1 MTKLSCWKALMKRFS
16 AIQTLKIMLDRPN
29 IMFNVI
35 KKMDSQS
42 ERFVSEAAVA
52 LEVLEDIKHLD
63 STEQQRIKI
72 AYSTENLS
80 NAHIVADQ
88 DQVDNVNLM
97 MFQESV
103 ISIFRLCETSLYQ
116 ELTDAKL
123 KSELVSFW
131 HIQRKLL
138 ADDCSFN
145 SLDHDYNELVE
156 ELFHKLGSLL
166 DLLKR
171 NLVRMQNINS
181 DLEKLSFEVGKNDI
195 DFVEYRQKV
204 LNDVTHL
211 YERHILPTQR
221 FVNPD
226 VKLVDGD
233 NLLATINSIKLVFDS
248 HGKHEL
254 SDQVFRYGLSFSN
267 IINPLKDVSNQINGF
282 IRKTQQ
288 SLAQFNAMEWHFERF
303 KKKYE
308 ETLDGRVN
316 RTKIDNSFAD
326 DIPFMLNV
334 KRIPRPKGLK
344 IENNTSYFY
353 NIFTDLQYRIDDQN
367 LLSDAVNNAEG
378 EPLVSFTSKDRLVR
392 AREIYHLIEQLS
404 LRESKDVIATLHYR
418 LQSLLPNY
426 QFVDLINAVVHF
438 MKKTLDG
445 KQLTK
450 TNRKSYIQQDNKY
463 FVYRVVIL
471 QEAQ

>member
-1 MTKLSCWKALMKRFS
+1 MKQFS
-16 AIQTLKIMLDRPN
+16 AIQTLKIMLERPN
-29 IMFNVI
+29 IMFNII
-35 KKMDSQS
+35 KKMDAQN
-42 ERFVSEAAVA
+42 ERFISEGAVA
-52 LEVLEDIKHLD
+52 FEVLESIKHLD
-63 STEQQRIKI
+63 KLEQQRFKI
-72 AYSTENLS
+72 AYATENLAKS
-80 NAHIVADQ
+80 HIVADQ
-88 DQVDNVNLM
+88 DQVDNVSRL

-103 ISIFRLCETSLYQ
+103 VSIFRLCETSLYQ

-123 KSELVSFW
+123 KAELASFW
-131 HIQRKLL
+131 HIQNKLL
-138 ADDCSFN
+138 SDDCSFN
-145 SLDHDYNELVE
+145 SMDYDYTELVE

-171 NLVRMQNINS
+171 NLVRMQSING
-181 DLEKLSFEVGKNDI
+181 DLEKLSFEVSKDGI

-204 LNDVTHL
+204 LDDVTHL

-233 NLLATINSIKLVFDS
+233 NLLATINSIKSLFDA

-254 SDQVFRYGLSFSN
+254 SDQVFRYGLSFTN

-282 IRKTQQ
+282 IRKTQK
-288 SLAQFNAMEWHFERF
+288 SLTQFNAMEWHFERF

-326 DIPFMLNV
+326 DVPFMRNM
-334 KRIPRPKGLK
+334 KRILRPKGLK
-344 IENNTSYFY
+344 IENNSSYFY
-353 NIFTDLQYRIDDQN
+353 NIFKDLEYRIQDQL
-367 LLSDAVNNAEG
+367 LLSNEDIEAEG
-378 EPLVSFTSKDRLVR
+378 QALVSFTSKDRLKR
-392 AREIYHLIEQLS
+392 AKAIYDLIEKLS

-418 LQSLLPNY
+418 LQSLLPEY
-426 QFVDLINAVVHF
+426 HFVNLINAVVHF

-445 KQLTK
+445 KRLIK
-450 TNRKSYIQQDNKY
+450 TNNKAFIQQENKY
-463 FVYRVVIL
+463 YVYRIVIL
-471 QEAQ
+471 KEPN

>member
-1 MTKLSCWKALMKRFS
+1 
-16 AIQTLKIMLDRPN
+16 MLERPD

-35 KKMDSQS
+35 KKMDAQN
-42 ERFVSEAAVA
+42 ERFISEGAVA
-52 LEVLEDIKHLD
+52 FEVLESIKHLD
-63 STEQQRIKI
+63 KLEQQRFKI
-72 AYSTENLS
+72 AYATDNLAKS
-80 NAHIVADQ
+80 HIVADQ
-88 DQVDNVNLM
+88 DQVDNVSRL

-103 ISIFRLCETSLYQ
+103 VSIFRLCETSLYQ

-123 KSELVSFW
+123 KAELASFW
-131 HIQRKLL
+131 HIQKKLL
-138 ADDCSFN
+138 SGDCSFN
-145 SLDHDYNELVE
+145 SMDYDYTELVD

-171 NLVRMQNINS
+171 NLVRMQSINS
-181 DLEKLSFEVGKNDI
+181 DLEKLSFEVSKDGT

-204 LNDVTHL
+204 LDRVTHL

-233 NLLATINSIKLVFDS
+233 NLLATINSIKLLFDA

-254 SDQVFRYGLSFSN
+254 SDQVFRYGLSFTN

-282 IRKTQQ
+282 IRKTQK
-288 SLAQFNAMEWHFERF
+288 SLTQFNAMEWHFERF

-326 DIPFMLNV
+326 DVPFMKNV

-344 IENNTSYFY
+344 IENNSSYFY
-353 NIFTDLQYRIDDQN
+353 NIFKDLEYRIQDQL
-367 LLSDAVNNAEG
+367 LLSNEYIEAEG
-378 EPLVSFTSKDRLVR
+378 QALVSFTSKDRLKR
-392 AREIYHLIEQLS
+392 AKAIYDLIEKLS
-404 LRESKDVIATLHYR
+404 LKESKDVIATLHYR
-418 LQSLLPNY
+418 LQSLLPEY
-426 QFVDLINAVVHF
+426 HFVDLINAVVHF

-445 KQLTK
+445 KRLIK
-450 TNRKSYIQQDNKY
+450 TNNKAFIQQENKY
-463 FVYRVVIL
+463 YVYRIVIL
-471 QEAQ
+471 QESN

>member
-1 MTKLSCWKALMKRFS
+1 
-16 AIQTLKIMLDRPN
+16 MLERPN

-35 KKMDSQS
+35 KKMDAQN
-42 ERFVSEAAVA
+42 ERFISEGAVA
-52 LEVLEDIKHLD
+52 FEVLESIKHLD
-63 STEQQRIKI
+63 KLEQQRFKI
-72 AYSTENLS
+72 AYATDNLAKS
-80 NAHIVADQ
+80 HIVADQ
-88 DQVDNVNLM
+88 DQVDNVSRL

-103 ISIFRLCETSLYQ
+103 VSIFRLCETSLYQ

-123 KSELVSFW
+123 KAELASFW
-131 HIQRKLL
+131 HIQKKLL
-138 ADDCSFN
+138 SGDCSFN
-145 SLDHDYNELVE
+145 SMDYDYTELVD

-171 NLVRMQNINS
+171 NLVRMQSINS
-181 DLEKLSFEVGKNDI
+181 DLEKLSFEVSKDGT

-204 LNDVTHL
+204 LDDVTHL

-233 NLLATINSIKLVFDS
+233 NLLATINSIKLLFDA

-254 SDQVFRYGLSFSN
+254 SDQVFRYGLSFTN

-282 IRKTQQ
+282 IRKTQK
-288 SLAQFNAMEWHFERF
+288 SLTQFNAMEWHFERF

-326 DIPFMLNV
+326 DVPFMKNV

-344 IENNTSYFY
+344 IENNSSYFY
-353 NIFTDLQYRIDDQN
+353 NIFKDLEYRIQDQL
-367 LLSDAVNNAEG
+367 LLSNEDIEAEG
-378 EPLVSFTSKDRLVR
+378 QALVSFTSKDRLKR
-392 AREIYHLIEQLS
+392 AKAIYDLIEKLS

-418 LQSLLPNY
+418 LQSLLPEY
-426 QFVDLINAVVHF
+426 HFVDLINAVVHF

-445 KQLTK
+445 KRLIK
-450 TNRKSYIQQDNKY
+450 TNNKAFIQQENKY
-463 FVYRVVIL
+463 YVYRIVIL
-471 QEAQ
+471 QESN

>member
-1 MTKLSCWKALMKRFS
+1 
-16 AIQTLKIMLDRPN
+16 MLERPD

-35 KKMDSQS
+35 KKMDAQN
-42 ERFVSEAAVA
+42 ERFISEGAVA
-52 LEVLEDIKHLD
+52 FEVLESIKHLD
-63 STEQQRIKI
+63 KLEQQRFKI
-72 AYSTENLS
+72 AYATDNLAKS
-80 NAHIVADQ
+80 HIVADQ
-88 DQVDNVNLM
+88 DQVDNVSRL

-103 ISIFRLCETSLYQ
+103 VSIFRLCETSLYQ

-123 KSELVSFW
+123 KAELASFW
-131 HIQRKLL
+131 HIQKKLL
-138 ADDCSFN
+138 SGDCSFN
-145 SLDHDYNELVE
+145 SMDYDYTELVD

-171 NLVRMQNINS
+171 NLVRMQSINS
-181 DLEKLSFEVGKNDI
+181 DLEKLSFEVSKDGT

-204 LNDVTHL
+204 LDRVTHL

-233 NLLATINSIKLVFDS
+233 NLLATINSIKLLFDA

-254 SDQVFRYGLSFSN
+254 SDQVFRYGLSFTN

-282 IRKTQQ
+282 IRKTQK
-288 SLAQFNAMEWHFERF
+288 SLTQFNAMEWHFERF

-326 DIPFMLNV
+326 DVPFMKNV

-344 IENNTSYFY
+344 IENNSSYFY
-353 NIFTDLQYRIDDQN
+353 NIFKDLEYRIQDQ
-367 LLSDAVNNAEG
+367 LLRSNEYIEAEG
-378 EPLVSFTSKDRLVR
+378 QALVSFTSKDRLKR
-392 AREIYHLIEQLS
+392 AKAIYDLIEKLS
-404 LRESKDVIATLHYR
+404 LKESKDVIATLHYR
-418 LQSLLPNY
+418 LQSLLPEY
-426 QFVDLINAVVHF
+426 HFVDLINAVVHF

-445 KQLTK
+445 KRLIK
-450 TNRKSYIQQDNKY
+450 TNNKAFIQQENKY
-463 FVYRVVIL
+463 YVYRIVIL
-471 QEAQ
+471 QESN

>member
-1 MTKLSCWKALMKRFS
+1 MKQFS
-16 AIQTLKIMLDRPN
+16 AIQTLKIMLERPN
-29 IMFNVI
+29 IMFNII
-35 KKMDSQS
+35 KKMDAQN
-42 ERFVSEAAVA
+42 ERFISEGAVA
-52 LEVLEDIKHLD
+52 FEVLESIKHLD
-63 STEQQRIKI
+63 KLEQQRFKI
-72 AYSTENLS
+72 AYATENLAKS
-80 NAHIVADQ
+80 HIVADQ
-88 DQVDNVNLM
+88 DQVDNVSRL

-103 ISIFRLCETSLYQ
+103 VSIFRLCETSLYQ

-123 KSELVSFW
+123 KAELASFW
-131 HIQRKLL
+131 HIQNKLL
-138 ADDCSFN
+138 SDDCSFN
-145 SLDHDYNELVE
+145 SMDYDYTELVE

-171 NLVRMQNINS
+171 NLVRMQSING
-181 DLEKLSFEVGKNDI
+181 DLEKLSFEVSKDGI

-204 LNDVTHL
+204 LDDVTHL

-233 NLLATINSIKLVFDS
+233 NLLATINSIKSLFDA

-254 SDQVFRYGLSFSN
+254 SDQVFRYGLSFTN

-282 IRKTQQ
+282 IRKTQK
-288 SLAQFNAMEWHFERF
+288 SLTQFNAMEWHFERF

-326 DIPFMLNV
+326 DVPFMRNM
-334 KRIPRPKGLK
+334 KRILRPKGLK
-344 IENNTSYFY
+344 IENNSSYFY
-353 NIFTDLQYRIDDQN
+353 NIFKDLEYRIQDQL
-367 LLSDAVNNAEG
+367 LLSNEDIEAEG
-378 EPLVSFTSKDRLVR
+378 QALVSFTSKDRLKR
-392 AREIYHLIEQLS
+392 AKAIYDLIEKLS

-418 LQSLLPNY
+418 LQSLLPEY
-426 QFVDLINAVVHF
+426 HFVDLINAVVHF

-445 KQLTK
+445 KRLIK
-450 TNRKSYIQQDNKY
+450 TNNKAFIQQENKY
-463 FVYRVVIL
+463 YVYRIVIL
-471 QEAQ
+471 KEPN

>member
-1 MTKLSCWKALMKRFS
+1 
-16 AIQTLKIMLDRPN
+16 MLERPN

-35 KKMDSQS
+35 KKMDAQN
-42 ERFVSEAAVA
+42 ERFISEGAVA
-52 LEVLEDIKHLD
+52 FEVLESIKHLD
-63 STEQQRIKI
+63 KLEQQRFKI
-72 AYSTENLS
+72 AYATENLAKS
-80 NAHIVADQ
+80 HIVADQ
-88 DQVDNVNLM
+88 DQVDNVSRL

-103 ISIFRLCETSLYQ
+103 VSIFRLCETSLYQ

-123 KSELVSFW
+123 KAELASFW
-131 HIQRKLL
+131 HIQNKLL
-138 ADDCSFN
+138 SEDCSFN
-145 SLDHDYNELVE
+145 SLDYDYTELVA

-171 NLVRMQNINS
+171 NLVRMQSINS
-181 DLEKLSFEVGKNDI
+181 DLEKLSFEVSKDGI

-204 LNDVTHL
+204 LDDVTHL

-233 NLLATINSIKLVFDS
+233 NLLATINSIKSLFDA

-254 SDQVFRYGLSFSN
+254 SDQVFRYGLSFTN

-282 IRKTQQ
+282 IRKTQK
-288 SLAQFNAMEWHFERF
+288 SLTQFNAMEWHFERF
-303 KKKYE
+303 REKYE

-316 RTKIDNSFAD
+316 RTKIDNSFAND
-326 DIPFMLNV
+326 VPFMKNV

-344 IENNTSYFY
+344 IENNSSYFY
-353 NIFTDLQYRIDDQN
+353 NIFKDLEYRIQDQL
-367 LLSDAVNNAEG
+367 LLSNEDIEAEG
-378 EPLVSFTSKDRLVR
+378 QALVSFTSKDRLKR
-392 AREIYHLIEQLS
+392 AKAIYDLIEKLS

-418 LQSLLPNY
+418 LQSLLPEY
-426 QFVDLINAVVHF
+426 HFVDLINAVVHF

-445 KQLTK
+445 KRLIK
-450 TNRKSYIQQDNKY
+450 TNNKAFIQQENKY
-463 FVYRVVIL
+463 YVYRIVIL
-471 QEAQ
+471 QESN

>member
-1 MTKLSCWKALMKRFS
+1 MKQFS
-16 AIQTLKIMLDRPN
+16 AIQTLKIMLERPN
-29 IMFNVI
+29 IMFNII
-35 KKMDSQS
+35 KRMDAQN
-42 ERFVSEAAVA
+42 ERFISEGTVA
-52 LEVLEDIKHLD
+52 FEVLESIKHLD
-63 STEQQRIKI
+63 KTEQLRFKI
-72 AYSTENLS
+72 AYATENLAKS
-80 NAHIVADQ
+80 HIVADQ
-88 DQVDNVNLM
+88 DQVDNVNRL

-103 ISIFRLCETSLYQ
+103 LSIFRLCETSLYQ

-123 KSELVSFW
+123 KAELASFW
-131 HIQRKLL
+131 HIQNKLL
-138 ADDCSFN
+138 SDDCSFN
-145 SLDHDYNELVE
+145 SIDYDYTELVE

-171 NLVRMQNINS
+171 NLIRMQSINS
-181 DLEKLSFEVGKNDI
+181 DLEKLSFEVSKDGI

-204 LNDVTHL
+204 LDDVTHL

-233 NLLATINSIKLVFDS
+233 NLLVTINSIKLLFDA

-254 SDQVFRYGLSFSN
+254 SDQVFRYGLSFTN

-282 IRKTQQ
+282 IRKTQK
-288 SLAQFNAMEWHFERF
+288 SLTQFNAMEWHFERF
-303 KKKYE
+303 REKYE

-326 DIPFMLNV
+326 DVSFMRNV

-344 IENNTSYFY
+344 IENNSSYFY
-353 NIFTDLQYRIDDQN
+353 NIFKDLEYRIQDQL
-367 LLSDAVNNAEG
+367 LLSNQDIEAEG
-378 EPLVSFTSKDRLVR
+378 QALVSFTSKDRLKR
-392 AREIYHLIEQLS
+392 AKAIYELIEKLS

-418 LQSLLPNY
+418 LQGLLPEY
-426 QFVDLINAVVHF
+426 HFIDLINAVVHF

-445 KQLTK
+445 KRLIR
-450 TNRKSYIQQDNKY
+450 TNNKAFIQQENKY
-463 FVYRVVIL
+463 YVYRIVIL
-471 QEAQ
+471 QESN

>member
-1 MTKLSCWKALMKRFS
+1 MKQFS
-16 AIQTLKIMLDRPN
+16 AIQTLKIMLERPN

-35 KKMDSQS
+35 KKMDAQN
-42 ERFVSEAAVA
+42 ERFISEGAVA
-52 LEVLEDIKHLD
+52 FEVLESIKHLD
-63 STEQQRIKI
+63 KLEQQRFKI
-72 AYSTENLS
+72 AYATDNLAKS
-80 NAHIVADQ
+80 HIVADQ
-88 DQVDNVNLM
+88 DQVDNVSRL

-103 ISIFRLCETSLYQ
+103 VSIFRLCETSLYQ

-123 KSELVSFW
+123 KAELASFW
-131 HIQRKLL
+131 HIQKKLL
-138 ADDCSFN
+138 SGDCSFN
-145 SLDHDYNELVE
+145 SMDYDYTELVD

-171 NLVRMQNINS
+171 NLVRMQSINS
-181 DLEKLSFEVGKNDI
+181 DLEKLSFEVSKDGT

-204 LNDVTHL
+204 LDDVTHL

-233 NLLATINSIKLVFDS
+233 NLLATINSIKLLFDA

-254 SDQVFRYGLSFSN
+254 SDQVFRYGLSFTN

-282 IRKTQQ
+282 IRKTQK
-288 SLAQFNAMEWHFERF
+288 SLTQFNAMEWHFERF

-326 DIPFMLNV
+326 DVPFMKNV

-344 IENNTSYFY
+344 IENNSSYFY
-353 NIFTDLQYRIDDQN
+353 NIFKDLEYRIQDQL
-367 LLSDAVNNAEG
+367 LLSNEDIEAEG
-378 EPLVSFTSKDRLVR
+378 QALVSFTSKDRLKR
-392 AREIYHLIEQLS
+392 AKAIYDLIEKLS

-418 LQSLLPNY
+418 LQSLLPEY
-426 QFVDLINAVVHF
+426 HFVDLINAVVHF

-445 KQLTK
+445 KRLIK
-450 TNRKSYIQQDNKY
+450 TNNKAFIQQENKY
-463 FVYRVVIL
+463 YVYRIVIL
-471 QEAQ
+471 QESN

>member
-1 MTKLSCWKALMKRFS
+1 
-16 AIQTLKIMLDRPN
+16 MLERPN

-35 KKMDSQS
+35 KKMDAQN
-42 ERFVSEAAVA
+42 ERFISEGAVA
-52 LEVLEDIKHLD
+52 FEVLESIKHLD
-63 STEQQRIKI
+63 KLEQQRFKI
-72 AYSTENLS
+72 AYATENLAKS
-80 NAHIVADQ
+80 HIVADQ
-88 DQVDNVNLM
+88 DQVDNVSRL

-103 ISIFRLCETSLYQ
+103 VSIFRLCETSLYQ

-123 KSELVSFW
+123 KAELASFW
-131 HIQRKLL
+131 HIQNKLL
-138 ADDCSFN
+138 SDDCSFN
-145 SLDHDYNELVE
+145 LMDYDYTELVD

-171 NLVRMQNINS
+171 NLVRMQSINS
-181 DLEKLSFEVGKNDI
+181 DLEKLSFEVSKDGI

-204 LNDVTHL
+204 LDDVTHL

-233 NLLATINSIKLVFDS
+233 NLLATINSIKLLFDS

-254 SDQVFRYGLSFSN
+254 SDQVFRYGLSFTN
-267 IINPLKDVSNQINGF
+267 IINPLKEVSNQINGF
-282 IRKTQQ
+282 IRKTQK
-288 SLAQFNAMEWHFERF
+288 SLTQFNAMEWHFERF

-326 DIPFMLNV
+326 DVPFMRNV

-344 IENNTSYFY
+344 IENNSSYFY
-353 NIFTDLQYRIDDQN
+353 NIFKDLEYRIQDQL
-367 LLSDAVNNAEG
+367 LLSNEDIEAEG
-378 EPLVSFTSKDRLVR
+378 QALVSFTSKDRLKR
-392 AREIYHLIEQLS
+392 AKAIYELIEKLS

-418 LQSLLPNY
+418 LQSLLPEY
-426 QFVDLINAVVHF
+426 HFVDLINAVVHF
-438 MKKTLDG
+438 MKKTIDG
-445 KQLTK
+445 KRLIK
-450 TNRKSYIQQDNKY
+450 TNNKAFIQQENKY
-463 FVYRVVIL
+463 YVYRIVIL
-471 QEAQ
+471 QESN

>member
-1 MTKLSCWKALMKRFS
+1 MKQFS
-16 AIQTLKIMLDRPN
+16 AIQTLKIMLERPD

-35 KKMDSQS
+35 KKMDSQN
-42 ERFVSEAAVA
+42 ERFVSEALVA
-52 LEVLEDIKHLD
+52 FEVLENIKHLD
-63 STEQQRIKI
+63 NLEQQRFKI
-72 AYSTENLS
+72 AYSTENLTNS
-80 NAHIVADQ
+80 HIIADQ
-88 DQVDNVNLM
+88 DQVDNVNRM

-103 ISIFRLCETSLYQ
+103 LSIFRLCETSLYQ

-123 KSELVSFW
+123 KAELAAFW
-131 HIQRKLL
+131 HIQKKLL

-145 SLDHDYNELVE
+145 ALDYDYTELVE

-181 DLEKLSFEVGKNDI
+181 DLEKLSFEVSKNDI

-204 LNDVTHL
+204 LDDVTLL

-233 NLLATINSIKLVFDS
+233 NLLATINSIKVLFDA

-282 IRKTQQ
+282 IRKTQK

-316 RTKIDNSFAD
+316 RTKIDNTFANE
-326 DIPFMLNV
+326 IPFMLNV

-344 IENNTSYFY
+344 IENNVAYFC
-353 NIFTDLQYRIDDQN
+353 NIFTDLEYRIEDQL
-367 LLSDAVNNAEG
+367 LLSNESIEAEG
-378 EPLVSFTSKDRLVR
+378 QALVSFTSKERLKR
-392 AREIYHLIEQLS
+392 AKAIYDIIEQLS
-404 LRESKDVIATLHYR
+404 LRESKDVIAALHYR
-418 LQSLLPNY
+418 LQNLLPNY
-426 QFVDLINAVVHF
+426 HFVDLINAVVHF
-438 MKKTLDG
+438 LKKTLDG
-445 KQLTK
+445 KQVIK
-450 TNRKSYIQQDNKY
+450 TNKKAFIQQESRY
-463 FVYRVVIL
+463 YVYRVVIL
-471 QEAQ
+471 QETQ